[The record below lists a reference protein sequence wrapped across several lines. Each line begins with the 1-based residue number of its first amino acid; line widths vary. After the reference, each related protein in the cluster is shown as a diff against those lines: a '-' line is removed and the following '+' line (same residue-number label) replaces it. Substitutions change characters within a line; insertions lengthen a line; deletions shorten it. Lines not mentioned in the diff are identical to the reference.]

1 LSGRGQ
7 NPDRFFCSLGLF
19 DFWPEFVCILIHTS
33 TLVAHGSLR
42 IHISPYFPQ
51 HSGLLRSHHDDPVC
65 SASNWLGIL
74 YLTGPVFHIP
84 SINEIQGLTNHMFEE
99 SQPYYIF
106 HTSYFSHCCDQIS
119 IKKHMKGVK
128 VYLGSWFKGY
138 SLSWKERHGAG
149 VRCCHGNGSL
159 LAYISLYQEVKKESK
174 LRSIW
179 LSLPNP
185 MG

>member
-1 LSGRGQ
+1 MARICLYFNSHQ
-7 NPDRFFCSLGLF
+7 HTCCT
-19 DFWPEFVCILIHTS
+19 WILTN
-33 TLVAHGSLR
+33 
-42 IHISPYFPQ
+42 PYF
-51 HSGLLRSHHDDPVC
+51 SIFSSALWSSEISHGDPVC

-159 LAYISLYQEVKKESK
+159 LANISLYQEVKKESK

-179 LSLPNP
+179 LSPRTP